1 MAEAGACPIIGRCR
15 HEGRVIRQSLDRH
28 KLLKFYHLT
37 ALLSDSIDL
46 SKTEIMSPVLHLFL
60 LPLLFCIAGGE
71 ELDEKKGPF
80 TDTHLD
86 VVEGTPVPYPL
97 YQFLVTNP
105 VDRFRISAE
114 GGGEFRISSDGWLYL
129 ERPLDWSRE
138 DHYVMMVIE
147 ALHEDTVVDGPIS
160 VTVNVLDINN
170 NAPYF
175 NQSVYTAWVREK
187 SPAGSPV
194 SRVFAM
200 DQDDPTSPNADLYYS
215 LVSQIPN
222 KQNVAFF
229 QINHQTGEIS
239 TTEQGEEM
247 LKAREGI
254 QFNRGEEKTVETLRN
269 KFNSY
274 CPVQNV
280 PYDQNPFYTCVERAE
295 LRRRNVDPL
304 SDPDYTLMVRV
315 QDLGGM
321 SDTALSGNARV
332 QIVVQENLWV
342 NPGPVFV
349 REHMTATYPVVITKV
364 QSNEAGAIYT
374 LTQKERELK
383 FPFQITEDGEIQLT
397 EELDREDKNML
408 NKSWQIITLPLVAL
422 KTNSGILTST
432 LKRSMVGQLL
442 VHDADEEGTL
452 NAQLNYTILS
462 QHPDTSPKSFSIDT
476 MSGNIQALRI
486 LQRTEQK
493 LYSLKV
499 RVSDPDFSVDCNV
512 LIKVIDVNNEL
523 PVFEKADVSTWSTS
537 TDNDEPDSG
546 SSTIYFNISSGNDD
560 GFFTVET
567 NGSGVGHVVIA
578 KPLDFEV
585 SPSLRLQ
592 IDARNPEP
600 LMKSLEYGS
609 ESSAFVLVSLTDV
622 DEVPE
627 FSSHVLDVAVPE
639 NITKGSVL
647 LTVEAADPEGK
658 EISFKLD
665 GDTWGWLE
673 IDAATGEIRT
683 KGELDRETVETFEV
697 TVTAFEKDN
706 PTMSSERVVNVR
718 LLDVN
723 DNFPKLVESKV
734 FICVKKPE
742 PVVLTATDKDN
753 APFSQPFTFSLANG
767 RKSPNWELTSIDGS
781 TAQLTLKKIPISDL
795 TITLPITIKDH
806 AGLGVTQ
813 GLSVRVCNCTELGY
827 CYMAPES
834 RGYMG
839 MGPTVGILVGIL
851 LFCGVLFVVV
861 IKRIKKGKKKQDAA
875 AADEETKVIL

>member
-1 MAEAGACPIIGRCR
+1 
-15 HEGRVIRQSLDRH
+15 
-28 KLLKFYHLT
+28 
-37 ALLSDSIDL
+37 
-46 SKTEIMSPVLHLFL
+46 MSPVLHLFL

-86 VVEGTPVPYPL
+86 VAEGTPVPYPL

-138 DHYVMMVIE
+138 DHYVMMIE

-397 EELDREDKNML
+397 EELDREDKNMY
-408 NKSWQIITLPLVAL
+408 ILVVQA
-422 KTNSGILTST
+422 TDPHGNNVDPPMEIVILVEDVNDNAPQCEHEESIFEVQEQEPIG
-432 LKRSMVGQLL
+432 SMVGQLL

-476 MSGNIQALRI
+476 TSGNIQALRI

-523 PVFEKADVSTWSTS
+523 PVFEKADYGSHTVAEDAPVGHTLLTITA

-600 LMKSLEYGS
+600 LMKGLEYGS
-609 ESSAFVLVSLTDV
+609 KSSAFVLVSLTDV

-627 FSSHVLDVAVPE
+627 FSSHVLDVTVPE

-851 LFCGVLFVVV
+851 LFCGVLFVIV

>member
-1 MAEAGACPIIGRCR
+1 
-15 HEGRVIRQSLDRH
+15 
-28 KLLKFYHLT
+28 
-37 ALLSDSIDL
+37 
-46 SKTEIMSPVLHLFL
+46 MSPVLHLFL

-86 VVEGTPVPYPL
+86 VAEGTPVPYPL

-114 GGGEFRISSDGWLYL
+114 GGEEFRISSDGWLYL

-138 DHYVMMVIE
+138 DHYVMMIE

-239 TTEQGEEM
+239 ITEQGEEM

-349 REHMTATYPVVITKV
+349 REHMTATYPLVITKV

-397 EELDREDKNML
+397 EELDREDKNMY
-408 NKSWQIITLPLVAL
+408 ILVVQA
-422 KTNSGILTST
+422 TDPHGNDVDPPMEIVILVEDVNDNAPQCDHEESIFE
-432 LKRSMVGQLL
+432 LQEQEPIGSMVGQLL

-476 MSGNIQALRI
+476 TSGNIQALRI

-523 PVFEKADVSTWSTS
+523 PVFEKADYGSHTVAEDAPVGHTLLTITA

-560 GFFTVET
+560 EFFTVET
-567 NGSGVGHVVIA
+567 NGTGVGHVVIA

-600 LMKSLEYGS
+600 LTKGLEYGR

-706 PTMSSERVVNVR
+706 PTMSSERVVSVR

-734 FICVKKPE
+734 FICVKKLE

-851 LFCGVLFVVV
+851 LFCGVLFVIV
-861 IKRIKKGKKKQDAA
+861 IKRIEKGKKKQDGA
-875 AADEETKVIL
+875 AADDETKVIL